1 MNIEED
7 DPCRSLI
14 EAAPYLAHMQISE
27 SNRNQP
33 GTGHLDWAAQLATL
47 DAVGYEGYLALEC
60 RLRGE
65 PELVLPQ
72 TAAFIRKFL

>member
-33 GTGHLDWAAQLATL
+33 GTGHLDWGAQL
-47 DAVGYEGYLALEC
+47 GHPRRR
-60 RLRGE
+60 RL
-65 PELVLPQ
+65 
-72 TAAFIRKFL
+72 